1 MNVRFAAKS
10 DDGVSLGGQD
20 PQNSPPGGLC
30 FPRVAWMQA
39 FLGLGRKGT
48 FDKLYMNH
56 FLRSWGSVLFKAD
69 AHML

>member
-1 MNVRFAAKS
+1 MCALQR
-10 DDGVSLGGQD
+10 SLMMECLWVDRTLGIVLL
-20 PQNSPPGGLC
+20 GGLC

-48 FDKLYMNH
+48 FDKLYVNH